1 MKMGMTK
8 KGKRTLILGIIF
20 AILIIALLV
29 VGYFFI
35 EGMLRDEWQEKVT
48 EAENAVAALKRVA
61 YVADRDIAAGEV
73 VDASNVSLCRISSDM
88 PDEAFVAEGSLGGRA
103 LIDIKAGTQLIKGLT
118 TDLEF
123 ENDDREVEFKF
134 IYSGDNI
141 IEGDVVDVRVKF
153 PDGSDYIVIS
163 KKRVEGKG
171 EEGQIILYVNEE
183 ELLLMDAA
191 AVDAFI
197 YSADKYSSGVTD
209 KDERYTP
216 TKMSRIYVSKYVSPT
231 LQEAAKAFYVPGEAV
246 LDELASDPN
255 IVAEAKEYLSSSVRA
270 DFEERMS
277 KYISPESAATDDNE
291 AKSDPVKDQ
300 WQQYYNNN
308 NSNTSD
314 NNDDNGDDLS
324 QYYH

>member
-35 EGMLRDEWQEKVT
+35 EGMLRDEWQAKVT

-88 PDEAFVAEGSLGGRA
+88 PVEAFMEEGSLGGRA
-103 LIDIKAGTQLIKGLT
+103 LVDIKAGTQLIKGLT
-118 TDLEF
+118 TALEF

-197 YSADKYSSGVTD
+197 YSAEKYSSGVAD
-209 KDERYTP
+209 NDDRYTP
-216 TKMSRIYVSKYVSPT
+216 VKMSRIYVAKYVSPT
-231 LQEAAKAFYVPGEAV
+231 LQEAAEAFYVPGEAV
-246 LDELASDPN
+246 LMELAADPN
-255 IVAEAKEYLSSSVRA
+255 IVSEAKEYLSSTVRA

-291 AKSDPVKDQ
+291 PKSDPVKDQ